1 MLNAVCW
8 MCSSV
13 ADWFVIPDTQS
24 LLDFVRPDFLLLRVC
39 HFFARIF
46 CTGRVC
52 FLYAEMHNR
61 LIVTVGI
68 DCSRMLVYLC
78 TGFSNCLQFKRCCK
92 EISFLSHA
100 PFFLRHCEGWNMA
113 AIIQAVWCQYDVL
126 LVVMLY
132 WVIESVVMFLCNVG
146 SGALSQSYHVEFS
159 YSVGSMDKQQS
170 TSCMSPVV
178 HSLSAFVCC
187 FCTNLVFLFCF
198 FKNYF
203 RRLVSFLH
211 QDKVHRF
218 WSLTVFNTHV

>member
-1 MLNAVCW
+1 MFVFCCHVFTAFTAFFVPSVLWHCWLGDRKGIRPVKNRVVGYWRGYRLTQVVLEKRPLNS
-8 MCSSV
+8 CS
-13 ADWFVIPDTQS
+13 
-24 LLDFVRPDFLLLRVC
+24 
-39 HFFARIF
+39 
-46 CTGRVC
+46 
-52 FLYAEMHNR
+52 
-61 LIVTVGI
+61 
-68 DCSRMLVYLC
+68 
-78 TGFSNCLQFKRCCK
+78 
-92 EISFLSHA
+92 
-100 PFFLRHCEGWNMA
+100 
-113 AIIQAVWCQYDVL
+113 WCQYHVL
-126 LVVMLY
+126 LIVMLY
-132 WVIESVVMFLCNVG
+132 WVIESVVMFLCNAG

-218 WSLTVFNTHV
+218 WSLTVFNTHI